1 MDMNKIS
8 KITKFT
14 LIQQL
19 KAKSFKISTIIILAA
34 VIILTSL
41 INIIPAFKSKED
53 SSDQNQG
60 VKKEIAIEGAYIV
73 NESDLEVTLKDS
85 IKGVYPDLKVKESD
99 KSSQELIKDLEN
111 TVEKEVLLLLS
122 KEDNGYRVRVVTPK
136 ESEKSL
142 RDDAHELVTVAQSL
156 VESERLANS
165 GVAPEKLQ
173 QVSMPIYSDVQQ
185 AGEKE
190 ESMEDMMFNMIFPM
204 IACILLFYIIYFY
217 GYWVANSIVA
227 EKTSRVME
235 LLLTSTRPLELV
247 VGKCIAMGTLAVTQF
262 LSIILA
268 AFLGFQG
275 GGFIAKEFINP
286 SVKLFDI
293 GIIFEKITF
302 TNLVIIILF
311 FVFGYALYAVFN
323 ALVGATVSKLEDLNT
338 AMMPVTFLSLIGFY
352 VAYMAMMGEGTI
364 IAKIATFLPFSSP
377 FYIPATLFT
386 GTIPMSHM
394 IISLIILIAS
404 VILIVLFTARV
415 YSVVILHTGNRLKFK
430 DLFSI
435 YNIEK

>member
-1 MDMNKIS
+1 MNKFG

-19 KAKSFKISTIIILAA
+19 KAKSFKVSTIIILVA
-34 VIILTSL
+34 VLILTSL
-41 INIIPAFKSKED
+41 INIIPAFKSKDD
-53 SSDQNQG
+53 SSEKTQS
-60 VKKEIAIEGAYIV
+60 VKKEISIEDAYVV
-73 NESDLEVTLKDS
+73 NESDLEVALGESLK
-85 IKGVYPDLKVKESD
+85 GAYPDLKIKENE
-99 KSSQELIKDLEN
+99 KSSQELIKELEN
-111 TVEKEVLLLLS
+111 TEEQTVLLVLS
-122 KEDNGYRVRVVTPK
+122 KEDNGYRIRVVTPK
-136 ESEKSL
+136 ESEKSISN
-142 RDDAHELVTVAQSL
+142 DAHELAAVAQSL
-156 VESERLANS
+156 VESERLVNS

-173 QVSMPIYSDVQQ
+173 QVSMPIYSDVQE

-190 ESMEDMMFNMIFPM
+190 ESTEDMIFNMVFPM

-247 VGKCIAMGTLAVTQF
+247 VGKCIAMGTLAITQF
-262 LSIILA
+262 LTIILA
-268 AFLGFQG
+268 AFVGFQG

-302 TNLVIIILF
+302 ANLIIIVLF

-338 AMMPVTFLSLIGFY
+338 AMMPVTFLSIIGFY
-352 VAYMAMMGEGTI
+352 VAYMAMMGQGTI

-377 FYIPATLFT
+377 FYIPATLLT
-386 GTIPMSHM
+386 GAIPMRHM
-394 IISLIILIAS
+394 IIALIILIAS